1 MEESMIYSKI
11 LKRITAVAV
20 ASSIVLSGS
29 VYAGAS
35 SYENKE
41 YSYDY
46 QKDGDYKDTTPRIKN
61 YNGSNK
67 PHGYVYA
74 IASYGIPSSVM
85 VRGTNDAGK
94 KSKKFSEYVTI
105 PIYSHT
111 CIVNWFKKDSTY
123 TKAALRVRTNSNK
136 GATYGTWSPDSSKAY
151 SHIVGSDSK

>member
-1 MEESMIYSKI
+1 MIYSKI

-35 SYENKE
+35 TTSNTE

-46 QKDGDYKDTTPRIKN
+46 QKNGEYKTTPYRAKN

-67 PHGYVYA
+67 PHGYVFA
-74 IASYGIPSSVM
+74 IAGYGYDSSIMVM
-85 VRGTNDAGK
+85 QGDDEGK
-94 KSKKFSEYVTI
+94 KLEKCSDYVTV

-111 CIVNWFKKDSTY
+111 
-123 TKAALRVRTNSNK
+123 
-136 GATYGTWSPDSSKAY
+136 SSF
-151 SHIVGSDSK
+151 

>member
-35 SYENKE
+35 TTSNTE

-46 QKDGDYKDTTPRIKN
+46 QKDGEYKTTPYRAKN

-67 PHGYVYA
+67 PHGYVFA
-74 IASYGIPSSVM
+74 IAGYGYDSSLMVM
-85 VRGTNDAGK
+85 QGDDEGK
-94 KSKKFSEYVTI
+94 KLEKCSDYVTV

-111 CIVNWFKKDSTY
+111 SIRNWYKKTRRV
-123 TKAALRVRTNSNK
+123 TTVRLRVRTNSNK